1 VTSLFIGVVSY
12 EGSRFAVSQGPAGL
26 GARLARS
33 LRETTIDT
41 TLVVRTEDAH
51 DEAVLPLT
59 PSVVRES
66 LREKLRVER
75 SWQRFLREGAHEST
89 LDRLQREG
97 ALAYWRAHQ
106 EATVL
111 APWKQ
116 HLASDS
122 RATRSVRR
130 LVNIELSHVALL
142 RGAVEA
148 GADWTLILE
157 DDASAPDLDDCVMGL
172 RGLLSEGGPQP
183 AYVNV
188 SQSHSFAELGVAHLI
203 TGEAATWQGV
213 RERRILRTSRP
224 VTNTV
229 CAILYRNEFVVRL
242 LTEFDAMPMTP
253 VVPIDWKLNLALM
266 GLYRAGALPEG
277 SCWIVDPAPIDQMSM
292 R

>member
-172 RGLLSEGGPQP
+172 RG
-183 AYVNV
+183 
-188 SQSHSFAELGVAHLI
+188 AELGVAHLI